1 MYFARKP
8 TLLSAFKVC
17 YNIYI
22 LLLIGDTMK
31 LEYEVLHPFY
41 KTLYD
46 LVGQENMLKIYDE
59 YRGMQISVPMKL
71 YDRNL
76 AAEKIRKEY
85 DGTNLAEL
93 TKRYG
98 YSQRWG
104 SNLIKD
110 K

>member
-1 MYFARKP
+1 M
-8 TLLSAFKVC
+8 
-17 YNIYI
+17 NIDY
-22 LLLIGDTMK
+22 D
-31 LEYEVLHPFY
+31 VLHPFY

-71 YDRNL
+71 YDRTL

-98 YSQRWG
+98 LSTLFRTKIIRCQ
-104 SNLIKD
+104 K
-110 K
+110 

>member
-1 MYFARKP
+1 
-8 TLLSAFKVC
+8 
-17 YNIYI
+17 
-22 LLLIGDTMK
+22 MK

-110 K
+110 STFAAQNRQVHLNIIGQTRKPLL

>member
-1 MYFARKP
+1 MDIDY
-8 TLLSAFKVC
+8 
-17 YNIYI
+17 
-22 LLLIGDTMK
+22 D
-31 LEYEVLHPFY
+31 VLHPFY

-71 YDRNL
+71 YDRNF
-76 AAEKIRKEY
+76 AAEKIRQEY
-85 DGTNLAEL
+85 DGTNLTEL